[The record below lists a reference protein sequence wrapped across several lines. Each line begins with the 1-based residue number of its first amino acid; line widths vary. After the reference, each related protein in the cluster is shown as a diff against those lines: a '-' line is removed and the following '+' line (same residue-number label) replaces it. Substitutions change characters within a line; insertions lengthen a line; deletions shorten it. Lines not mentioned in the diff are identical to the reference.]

1 MWMMQLPMMLPLPV
15 EPIRQRVNELKFKR
29 HGLVQYNCC
38 RLKTLRHSSKSNMDN
53 YRGYL
58 CLFSFQK
65 RKQSAPVKLVR
76 EEDVQEL
83 FSFQKHKQEYP
94 ANSLTNSL
102 TKFQHQS
109 SLTIFLICNKTWS
122 HSSFG
127 NGSRVKRVDA
137 STPKTCYDIFGY
149 HCLIP

>member
-1 MWMMQLPMMLPLPV
+1 MAASSVTASSVTSSTGSSVATKKPLSSTSSNTT
-15 EPIRQRVNELKFKR
+15 RTTGQFKR
-29 HGLVQYNCC
+29 HGLVLYNCC
-38 RLKTLRHSSKSNMDN
+38 RLKTLRHPSKSNMHN

-65 RKQSAPVKLVR
+65 N
-76 EEDVQEL
+76 
-83 FSFQKHKQEYP
+83 KQEYP
-94 ANSLTNSL
+94 ANSLTNSV

-109 SLTIFLICNKTWS
+109 SLTIFLFCNKTWS

-137 STPKTCYDIFGY
+137 SMPKTCYDIFGY

>member
-1 MWMMQLPMMLPLPV
+1 MMQLRMMQLRMMLPLPV
-15 EPIRQRVNELKFKR
+15 EPNRQRVNELKFKR

-38 RLKTLRHSSKSNMDN
+38 RLKTLRHPSKSNMDN

-58 CLFSFQK
+58 YLFSFQK
-65 RKQSAPVKLVR
+65 N
-76 EEDVQEL
+76 
-83 FSFQKHKQEYP
+83 KQEYP

-137 STPKTCYDIFGY
+137 SMPKTCYDIFGY